1 MNKIPVFFNQKMV
14 VDIIFETPSPRKP
27 LEVVN
32 QWKEKYPI
40 ELMDFNPITVDDF
53 YLAHKKEHVDGIID
67 LSIKNGMDT
76 NDQEVVDSLYWTS
89 GSMLAASRHALK
101 YGVAVSPT
109 SGFHH
114 AGYDYSWGFCTFNGL
129 IVTAQKLLK
138 EDGVK
143 KVGIL
148 DFDYHRG
155 DGSEDI
161 MEKLALSEP
170 IVHLTGN
177 TNYTRKKAKFFEEI
191 PGLLEQL
198 KGVDIILYQAG
209 ADQHEKD
216 PLGGFLDDEQLR
228 MRDSLVFLF
237 AKTNNIP
244 IAWNLAGGYQ
254 EENHHGFRSIQK
266 VLNIHNATME
276 ECIKL
281 YVD

>member
-1 MNKIPVFFNQKMV
+1 MV
-14 VDIIFETPSPRKP
+14 VDLIFETPSPRKP

-32 QWKEKYPI
+32 QWQEKYPI
-40 ELMDFNPITVDDF
+40 EIHDFNPVNINDF
-53 YLAHKKEHVDGIID
+53 YLAHKKEHVDGVID

-76 NDQEVVDSLYWTS
+76 NDQEVVDSLYWTT
-89 GSMLAASRHALK
+89 GSMLAASYYALE
-101 YGVAVSPT
+101 YGLAVSPT

-129 IVTAQKLLK
+129 MVTAKKLLK
-138 EDGVK
+138 EKGLK

-161 MEKLALSEP
+161 MEKLNLSEQV
-170 IVHLTGN
+170 VHLTGN
-177 TNYTRKKAKFFEEI
+177 TNYTRKKDKFFEDLS
-191 PGLLEQL
+191 GLLDKL
-198 KGVDIILYQAG
+198 KDVDIILYQAG

-216 PLGGFLDDEQLR
+216 PLGGFLNDEQLR
-228 MRDSLVFLF
+228 IRDRIVFSF
-237 AKTNNIP
+237 ANRNNIP
-244 IAWNLAGGYQ
+244 IVWNLAGGYQ
-254 EENHHGFRSIQK
+254 EENHHGIRSIQK

-281 YVD
+281 YLEQ

>member
-1 MNKIPVFFNQKMV
+1 MKKIPVFFDQRMV

-27 LEVVN
+27 LEVIN

-40 ELMDFNPITVDDF
+40 DLYDFAPVNIEDF

-76 NDQEVVDSLYWTS
+76 NDQEVVDSLYWTC
-89 GSMLAASRHALK
+89 GSMLAAARHALK
-101 YGVAVSPT
+101 HKVAVSPT

-129 IVTAQKLLK
+129 MITAQKLLA
-138 EDGVK
+138 ECGVK

-161 MEKLALSEP
+161 MEKLSLKDK
-170 IVHLTGN
+170 IIHLTGN
-177 TNYTRKKAKFFEEI
+177 KNYTRKKDKFFNEI
-191 PGLLEQL
+191 PVLLEQL
-198 KGVDIILYQAG
+198 KDVDIILYQAG

-216 PLGGFLDDEQLR
+216 PLGGFLNDEQLR
-228 MRDSLVFLF
+228 IRDRIVFSF
-237 AKTNNIP
+237 CHRNNIP

-254 EENHHGFRSIQK
+254 EENHHGIRSIQK

-281 YVD
+281 YLS

>member
-1 MNKIPVFFNQKMV
+1 MEKIAVFFNRKMV

-27 LEVVN
+27 LDVVE
-32 QWKEKYPI
+32 QWKERYPVEI
-40 ELMDFNPITVDDF
+40 HDFAPVTVEDF

-76 NDQEVVDSLYWTS
+76 ADQEVVDSLYWTS
-89 GSMLAASRHALK
+89 GSMLAAARHALK
-101 YGVAVSPT
+101 NGIAVSPT

-114 AGYDYSWGFCTFNGL
+114 AGHDYSWGFCTFNGL
-129 IVTAQKLLK
+129 MVTAQKLLK
-138 EDGVK
+138 EDGIK

-148 DFDYHRG
+148 DFDFHRG

-161 MEKLALSEP
+161 MEKLALKDK
-170 IVHLTGN
+170 IVHLTGH
-177 TNYTRKKAKFFEEI
+177 TNYTRKRTKFFEEV

-198 KGVDIILYQAG
+198 KEVDIILYQAG
-209 ADQHEKD
+209 ADQHDKD
-216 PLGGFLDDEQLR
+216 PLGGFLNDEELR
-228 MRDSLVFLF
+228 ERDNMVLSF

-254 EENHHGFRSIQK
+254 EQTVHGVRIIQK

-276 ECIKL
+276 ETINL
-281 YVD
+281 YL

>member
-1 MNKIPVFFNQKMV
+1 MKKIPVFFNQKMV

-32 QWKEKYPI
+32 QWKDKYPI
-40 ELMDFNPITVDDF
+40 EISDFNPVTVEDF

-89 GSMLAASRHALK
+89 GSMLAAARHALK
-101 YGVAVSPT
+101 HGVAVSPT

-129 IVTAQKLLK
+129 MVVAQKLLK
-138 EDGVK
+138 EDSVK

-161 MEKLALSEP
+161 MEKLALKDR
-170 IVHLTGN
+170 IVHLTGH
-177 TNYTRKKAKFFEEI
+177 TNYTRKKAKFFDEL

-198 KGVDIILYQAG
+198 KNVDIILYQAG

-216 PLGGFLDDEQLR
+216 PLGGFLNDEQLR
-228 MRDSLVFLF
+228 IRDRLVFSF
-237 AKTNNIP
+237 ANRNNIP

-254 EENHHGFRSIQK
+254 EENNHGFRSIQK

-276 ECIKL
+276 ECIKFYL
-281 YVD
+281 T